1 MYKLIA
7 LDMDGTL
14 LKNDKT
20 ISQKTIDT
28 IKKATKN
35 GIHVVLCTGRPLNG
49 IKKYLTDLD
58 LFDNKNYVICL
69 NGALI
74 QDTKNNIISSFNLTH
89 KDFNLL
95 CDLSDKLNVHMQA
108 ISPNFDIT
116 HNKDVSEY
124 TINHSLLNGME
135 LKIID
140 KYCLPDDVIINKVMF
155 IDDKDI
161 IDKVIS
167 ELPAWVHEKFTV
179 VRSSDVFLE
188 ILSKKA
194 NKGLA
199 VSLLAKH
206 LGLNQYELICVGD
219 AENDMTMIEFAG
231 LGVAME
237 NAFPE
242 VKQIAN
248 FITSS
253 NEEDGVAKVIE
264 EFML

>member
-20 ISQKTIDT
+20 ISDKTIEA
-28 IKKATKN
+28 IKLATKKN
-35 GIHVVLCTGRPLNG
+35 LHVVLCTGRPLNG
-49 IKKYLTDLD
+49 IKKYLKELD
-58 LFDNKNYVICL
+58 LFDSKNYVICL

-74 QDTKNNIISSFNLTH
+74 QDTTNNVISSFNLTH
-89 KDFNLL
+89 EDFNLL
-95 CDLSDKLNVHMQA
+95 SDLSDELHVHMQA
-108 ISPNFDIT
+108 ISPDSDIT
-116 HNKDVSEY
+116 HNRNVSKY
-124 TINHSLLNGME
+124 TVKHSLFNDMQ
-135 LKIID
+135 LKIVD
-140 KYCLPDDVIINKVMF
+140 KYALPEETIVNKVMF
-155 IDDKDI
+155 IDDKEI
-161 IDKVIS
+161 IDRVIS
-167 ELPAWVHEKFTV
+167 ELPAWVYERFTV

-199 VSLLAKH
+199 VSLLAEH
-206 LGLNQYELICVGD
+206 LGLSKDEVICVGD
-219 AENDMTMIEFAG
+219 AENDITMIEYAG

-242 VKQIAN
+242 VKKIAN
-248 FITSS
+248 FITTS
-253 NEEDGVAKVIE
+253 NEEDGVAKVIK